1 MMVII
6 MITMIINYVKNM
18 YVYDKDKDYYIL
30 YISNLFLLN

>member
-18 YVYDKDKDYYIL
+18 YVNDKDKDDYIL

>member
-18 YVYDKDKDYYIL
+18 YVNDKDKDYYIL